1 MITSFERPP
10 RIDII
15 AKPYKKDSLTFLRH
29 AIIGRVQEARNH
41 TVVQPRALRAC
52 MMAFKARQMIFPIL
66 VVLNYHLGMFHL
78 QLNILKIVLKR
89 CAHEP
94 FDILKHECLRAGF
107 TQRTDG
113 LWEHIA
119 GVVVG
124 TMATT
129 KAEWLARRTTG
140 YQIER
145 TIETSEAYAP
155 NIALYD
161 FQPRLFRGCFRQSIL
176 VLAKSVAAPPVVLND
191 ELRLKTCFG
200 ETNAQA
206 SSTSEQLDGLA
217 L

>member
-1 MITSFERPP
+1 
-10 RIDII
+10 
-15 AKPYKKDSLTFLRH
+15 
-29 AIIGRVQEARNH
+29 
-41 TVVQPRALRAC
+41 
-52 MMAFKARQMIFPIL
+52 MIFPIL
-66 VVLNYHLGMFHL
+66 VVLSHHLGMFHL
-78 QLNILKIVLKR
+78 QLN
-89 CAHEP
+89 
-94 FDILKHECLRAGF
+94 ILKHECLRAGF

-119 GVVVG
+119 GIVVG

-155 NIALYD
+155 NIAFYD

-191 ELRLKTCFG
+191 ELRLETCFG